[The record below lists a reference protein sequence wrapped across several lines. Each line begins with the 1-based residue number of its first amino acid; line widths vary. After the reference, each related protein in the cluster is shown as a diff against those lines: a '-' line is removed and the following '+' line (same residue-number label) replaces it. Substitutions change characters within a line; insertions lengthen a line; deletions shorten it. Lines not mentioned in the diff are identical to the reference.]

1 MKMKKEKEIKESGDL
16 AIVPFEPKYSGP
28 FRALNA
34 EWISTYFKMEDK
46 DYQSFDTFKTISK

>member
-1 MKMKKEKEIKESGDL
+1 MKKEKEIKESGDL